1 MLLSN
6 AIPTIHHSNFPSETI
21 ACSLDVVTS
30 EDHKNPSIELYSL
43 QNRTNMLT
51 QNINNLQETH
61 DVLRQIDNTL
71 MEKKMNAHNMLIDLN
86 SARKRLLALNDH
98 ILQLEKENEKINE
111 RARFI
116 SDRKHHEEYKC
127 FRSDDNTNRKLEKI
141 RMEISLIADA
151 LGLNPENVTIN
162 NNRCQVW
169 IDMRGKV
176 KKTLAHNKR
185 EYRAIG
191 GGPNTIKLSTPLQQE
206 IDAKRKLHVALHE

>member
-162 NNRCQVW
+162 NNRCQLS
-169 IDMRGKV
+169 IQSGAEEMRV
-176 KKTLAHNKR
+176 VRR
-185 EYRAIG
+185 EIVLE
-191 GGPNTIKLSTPLQQE
+191 NNENFLKLKIFSIP
-206 IDAKRKLHVALHE
+206 KL